1 MKCSKNLRIIKF
13 VDKPVLYNSCQWNIE
28 STISEKIIFCFG
40 GIGFKHLF
48 FAQLV
53 SGSPHTQNTPN
64 MTLLRNRVSNGRPLC
79 SNPNSPN
86 ELGNEVWIN
95 KVLLFLNNVPCYIN

>member
-1 MKCSKNLRIIKF
+1 
-13 VDKPVLYNSCQWNIE
+13 
-28 STISEKIIFCFG
+28 
-40 GIGFKHLF
+40 
-48 FAQLV
+48 
-53 SGSPHTQNTPN
+53 

-95 KVLLFLNNVPCYIN
+95 KVLLFIKNKKDRPYK